1 MHPDSSVAKSDRLA
15 GGYFLECV
23 EAICCPDLDLLK
35 IEEFIQKF
43 MGKFHF
49 VMNFFQCGFREGAD
63 PAGLVQ

>member
-1 MHPDSSVAKSDRLA
+1 
-15 GGYFLECV
+15 V